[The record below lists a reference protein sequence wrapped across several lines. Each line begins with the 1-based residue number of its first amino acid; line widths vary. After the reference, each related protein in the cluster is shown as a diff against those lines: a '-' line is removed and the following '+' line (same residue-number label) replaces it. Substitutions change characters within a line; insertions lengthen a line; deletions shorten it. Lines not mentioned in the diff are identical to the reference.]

1 MAIIQTTLNFLR
13 TDTGSFSTQ
22 DRLQSKLKITSIT
35 KLAFIFLYCF
45 SVYTTQAQ
53 VITNGGFENLDSI
66 AYKKYGLIPSFPYN
80 PEPLGGWNNISSN
93 SASLTNFAQ
102 PILEIAS
109 QKFINGSKYDSGIVL
124 RNFINDKDTVIGY
137 LTNSSFLPDLSIG
150 GCICIINNPE
160 KRYRVVINYK
170 YNTPEHDSAY
180 LRVVYKNNGRIIIK
194 DLTFYL
200 PKTPNNL
207 FVRKELWTGILTE
220 IGTDFVY
227 YLRTSNPLSP
237 NNISKESVLTVKYIL
252 TDDGNFTCDRH
263 FNIWKDAYYLNPISW
278 VSHKGYHAGH
288 RDAYLGK
295 GALALSGLQLENGEV
310 EPYTERNYQVDKLG
324 NAKGGA
330 AYSLNADTLLGY
342 YKFKGNAQSAR
353 VRLML
358 LKNQQMIFDSFIT
371 IASNGSEYTPFMLPF
386 NVATQPDTLRIE
398 IISNNPIPANGDTL
412 LLDEIQM
419 ASARLKTNIQK
430 INQVQANF
438 GFYPNPTSG
447 ILYPINP
454 QTTEQA
460 AEIHI
465 TDMLGKKLK
474 TFNPNSTE
482 LSIIEFPAGIYFLHL
497 QTNKQARFTQK
508 IVKE

>member
-1 MAIIQTTLNFLR
+1 MKNSVKI
-13 TDTGSFSTQ
+13 
-22 DRLQSKLKITSIT
+22 KLVFALIANLSIITS
-35 KLAFIFLYCF
+35 
-45 SVYTTQAQ
+45 QAQ

-66 AYKKYGLIPSFPYN
+66 AYKKFGLTPSFPYK

-93 SASLTNFAQ
+93 SASFTNFAQ
-102 PILEIAS
+102 PILQIGS
-109 QKFINGSKYDSGIVL
+109 QKFTNGSKYDSGIVI

-137 LTNSSFLPDLSIG
+137 ITNSSFLPDLSIG
-150 GCICIINNPE
+150 GCMCIINNPE

-170 YNTPEHDSAY
+170 YNTPENDSAY
-180 LRVVYKNNGRIIIK
+180 LRIVYKNNGRIIIK

-220 IGTDFVY
+220 TGTDFVY
-227 YLRTSNPLSP
+227 YLRTSNPRSP

-252 TDDGNFTCDRH
+252 TDDGSFTCDKH

-288 RDAYLGK
+288 RDAYLGT
-295 GALALSGLQLENGEV
+295 GALALSGLQLENGEI

-324 NAKGGA
+324 NATGGA

-342 YKFKGNAQSAR
+342 YKFKGNAQSAK

-358 LKNQQMIFDSFIT
+358 LKNQQMILDSFVT
-371 IASNGSEYTPFMLPF
+371 IASNGGNYTPFMLPF
-386 NVATQPDTLRIE
+386 NVATQPDTMRIE
-398 IISNNPIPANGDTL
+398 IIGNNPIPANGDTL
-412 LLDEIQM
+412 LVDEIQM

-430 INQVQANF
+430 INQVQHNF
-438 GFYPNPTSG
+438 GFYPNPSAG
-447 ILYPINP
+447 ILYPLNP
-454 QTTEQA
+454 SALAQVSEMY
-460 AEIHI
+460 I

-482 LSIIEFPAGIYFLHL
+482 LSINELPAGIYFVHL
-497 QTNKQARFTQK
+497 KTHHMQHFTQK
-508 IVKE
+508 IIKE

>member
-1 MAIIQTTLNFLR
+1 MAIIQTTLHFLR
-13 TDTGSFSTQ
+13 TDLGSFSTQ
-22 DRLQSKLKITSIT
+22 DKHQSKLKITSIT

-45 SVYTTQAQ
+45 SIYTTQAQ

-66 AYKKYGLIPSFPYN
+66 SYKRLNGFITNNQIALSKFGT
-80 PEPLGGWNNISSN
+80 WNATSMPGKN
-93 SASLTNFAQ
+93 S
-102 PILEIAS
+102 
-109 QKFINGSKYDSGIVL
+109 
-124 RNFINDKDTVIGY
+124 INDTGFVLKNHISETDTLIGFISNIEKFPFSEESYGSRTVGMRQTFYKISINYNYMSETNDSAFVRVILKY
-137 LTNSSFLPDLSIG
+137 HHITLRDLSF
-150 GCICIINNPE
+150 
-160 KRYRVVINYK
+160 
-170 YNTPEHDSAY
+170 S
-180 LRVVYKNNGRIIIK
+180 
-194 DLTFYL
+194 L
-200 PKTPNNL
+200 PKSTNQLFELKTIWNGIIPIDSTPTNYA
-207 FVRKELWTGILTE
+207 FY
-220 IGTDFVY
+220 IG
-227 YLRTSNPLSP
+227 TSNPNYP
-237 NNISKESVLTVKYIL
+237 ANISQTSELKLKSLFIDIPKY
-252 TDDGNFTCDRH
+252 
-263 FNIWKDAYYLNPISW
+263 FNPSTQMFYLNPISW

-295 GALALSGLQLENGEV
+295 GALALSGLQLENGEL
-310 EPYTERNYQVDKLG
+310 EPYTERNYQADKLG
-324 NAKGGA
+324 NATGGA

-342 YKFKGNAQSAR
+342 YKFKGNAQSAK

-386 NVATQPDTLRIE
+386 NVDTQPDTLRME
-398 IISNNPIPANGDTL
+398 IISNNPIPTNGDTL

-454 QTTEQA
+454 QTTEQVT
-460 AEIHI
+460 EIYI

-474 TFNPNSTE
+474 TFNPSSTE
-482 LSIIEFPAGIYFLHL
+482 LSINELPAGIYFLHL